1 MDSTLIG
8 SAGVTLLLVA
18 FFLNL
23 IKRLAQDSVAYTLL
37 NLVGAALSGYAS
49 WLIGFIPFV
58 VLEATW
64 AIVAAAAL
72 VRIIARPSAHST
84 GGSATTR

>member
-1 MDSTLIG
+1 MDPTLIG
-8 SAGVTLLLVA
+8 SAGVTLLLVG

-58 VLEATW
+58 VLEGTW
-64 AIVAAAAL
+64 AVVAAAAL
-72 VRIIARPSAHST
+72 VRTVVRPS
-84 GGSATTR
+84 GR